1 MPHRKSDV
9 QVVGIRQ
16 LTPRVREY
24 LLRACSGGVCT
35 GLPLPAY
42 EPGAHVE
49 LHFGAPDTGPFL
61 RHYSLIGG
69 VGSWDDGRD
78 VYRIAVQRE
87 ARQRGSDH
95 IHRTFD
101 IGTRLQISPPRNHF
115 LLDRRKHKTLL
126 IAGGIG
132 ITPIYAMLRS
142 VVRRKA
148 AFEMVYTGRKLD
160 DMAYAQE
167 VMQLGGAQVR
177 LHVSGKSGLNR
188 RLDVQAL
195 LAVQPADAQVY
206 ACGPASL
213 IQSVRDAAAAL
224 NIDSTRVRFES
235 FASGSSAH
243 DTAFDVELRTSRRQ
257 IHVGRDTSILEALAS
272 AGIPMMADCRRGE
285 CGLCPVKVLETDGSL
300 VHRDRY
306 LDAQDRAANHLCI
319 CVSRTTGSRLVL
331 DA

>member
-1 MPHRKSDV
+1 MPQRKIDV

-24 LLRACSGGVCT
+24 ALQSCSGM
-35 GLPLPAY
+35 PLPTY
-42 EPGAHVE
+42 GPGAHVE
-49 LHFGAPDTGPFL
+49 VHIAAPGTGASVHHYL

-69 VGSWDDGRD
+69 VGSWDDSPD
-78 VYRIAVQRE
+78 TCRIAVQRE
-87 ARQRGSDH
+87 NRPRGSSH
-95 IHRTFD
+95 IHQTFTL
-101 IGTRLQISPPRNHF
+101 GTRLQISPPKNHF

-148 AFEMVYTGRKLD
+148 PFELAYTGRSLQ

-167 VMQLGGAQVR
+167 ALQLGGRCVR
-177 LHVSGKSGLNR
+177 LHASGGGH

-195 LAVQPADAQVY
+195 LRTQPADVHIY

-213 IQSVRDAAAAL
+213 IQEVLETAAGL
-224 NIDSTRVRFES
+224 NIPASQVHHES
-235 FASGSSAH
+235 FAIGSRAD
-243 DTAFDVELRTSRRQ
+243 DTAFEVELRTSKRH
-257 IHVGRDTSILEALAS
+257 IHVGRDTSILEALDA
-272 AGIPMMADCRRGE
+272 AGIHMMADCRRGE
-285 CGLCPVKVLETDGSL
+285 CGLCPVKVLATDGHL

-306 LDAQDRAANHLCI
+306 LDEEDRTANHLCI